1 MLSRIRPQFID
12 DFGEAIIDEFH
23 TKRAILIVAHYFA
36 TETIVVLLEARED
49 ILRADHVIA
58 GFDVEQLF
66 VRNFIFLK

>member
-23 TKRAILIVAHYFA
+23 TKRAILIIAHYFA
-36 TETIVVLLEARED
+36 TEAIVVLLEARED

-58 GFDVEQLF
+58 SFDVEQLLIKILF
-66 VRNFIFLK
+66 F